1 MGTRTWTG
9 LAGDNKWETNGNW
22 SGNNAPNNGDDVIL
36 NGSSAYSVNLTT
48 ATSVKSISIGT
59 NGNSNA
65 IKLVLGSSSASLTV
79 SNAITFLQPTATIQG
94 QGAIN
99 AGGGFLLNGSGSA
112 TIQAG
117 TSTTGGT
124 LDVTGVIASNIQLGF
139 ANTTVASV
147 LKLESTSTINS
158 VISISSATQTLEIGA
173 TASLTLGVGES
184 ITHGTIK
191 LDGGSLTDTTG
202 LTIGA
207 GAKLIGTGTVTGP
220 IAGSGT
226 ITASGGNLTL
236 TGSITSS
243 GTAASLVVGNGS
255 TLTLTS
261 TYGIGTSGAAP
272 TLTFQGTG
280 DVFQAVNAQ
289 YYAISLGTISGF
301 AAGDLIK
308 IHSIGTGDTL
318 TYSGNT
324 ITIHNGGTTQTF
336 TFDSSVTAS
345 QITLTQSG
353 TVDTLQIICFMAGTL
368 IRTPE
373 GEVAVE
379 TLKRGD
385 LIETTEGAVKPVTW
399 LGRQTVSSRF
409 ADPVRSW
416 PIRIL
421 AGALGENVPARDLLV
436 SPDHALLVGGVLVHA
451 GALVNGG
458 SIQRLTSVPNGFVYY
473 HVELDDHSLILAE
486 NVPAETFID
495 NVDRMHFD
503 NWAEHEALYPD
514 GKPIGELAYPRVKA
528 RRQLPAA
535 IRQMLDERAAA
546 ILGES
551 NRAAA

>member
-9 LAGDNKWETNGNW
+9 AVDNKWETNGNW

-36 NGSSAYSVNLTT
+36 NGSSAYSVNLST

-65 IKLVLGSSSASLTV
+65 IKLVLNSSSASLTV
-79 SNAITFLQPTATIQG
+79 SNAITFLQPTATIEG
-94 QGAIN
+94 QGAII
-99 AGGGFLLNGSGSA
+99 AGGGFLLSGSGSA

-117 TSTTGGT
+117 TASTGGT
-124 LDVTGVIASNIQLGF
+124 LDVTGAIASNIQLGF
-139 ANTTVASV
+139 ANTTVTSV

-158 VISISSATQTLEIGA
+158 AIAITSATQTLEIGA
-173 TASLTLGVGES
+173 TASLTLGIGES
-184 ITHGTIK
+184 ITNGTIK

-202 LTIGA
+202 FTIGA

-220 IAGSGT
+220 ISGSGT

-261 TYGIGTSGAAP
+261 TYGIGTSGPAP

-301 AAGDLIK
+301 VAGDLIK

-385 LIETTEGAVKPVTW
+385 LVETTEGAVKPIAW

-436 SPDHALLVGGVLVHA
+436 SPDHALLVGGALVHA

-458 SIQRLTSVPNGFVYY
+458 SIQRLASVPNGFVYY

-514 GKPIGELAYPRVKA
+514 GKAVAELPYPRVKA

-535 IRQMLDERAAA
+535 IRKLLDERAVA
-546 ILGES
+546 ILGACD
-551 NRAAA
+551 RDAA

>member
-9 LAGDNKWETNGNW
+9 AVDNKWETNGNW

-36 NGSSAYSVNLTT
+36 NGNSAYSVNLST

-65 IKLVLGSSSASLTV
+65 IKLVLNSSSASLTV
-79 SNAITFLQPTATIQG
+79 SNAITFLQPTATIEG

-117 TSTTGGT
+117 TASTGGT
-124 LDVTGVIASNIQLGF
+124 LDVTGAIASNIQLGF
-139 ANTTVASV
+139 ANTTVTSV

-158 VISISSATQTLEIGA
+158 AIAITSATQTLEIGA
-173 TASLTLGVGES
+173 TASLTLGIGES
-184 ITHGTIK
+184 ITNGTIK

-202 LTIGA
+202 FAIGA
-207 GAKLIGTGTVTGP
+207 GAKIIGTGTVTGP
-220 IAGSGT
+220 ISGSGT

-385 LIETTEGAVKPVTW
+385 LVETTTGAVKPITW

-436 SPDHALLVGGVLVHA
+436 SPDHALLVGGALVHA
-451 GALVNGG
+451 GALVNGS
-458 SIQRLTSVPNGFVYY
+458 SIQRLASVPNGFVYY

-514 GKPIGELAYPRVKA
+514 GKAVAELPYPRVKA

-535 IRQMLDERAAA
+535 IRKLLDERAVA
-546 ILGES
+546 ILGAS
-551 NRAAA
+551 DRDAA